1 MSNNGHIKYGV
12 PQGSILGPLLFLLFI
27 NDLPLH
33 TDVFTDL
40 YADNTTVHEINPL
53 RTETE
58 TRLQG
63 ALSYV
68 AQWCRLN
75 GMVIYLDKTTTID
88 RNNQAK
94 TSCLHI
100 TQNDIPLSP
109 VSKKK

>member
-33 TDVFTDL
+33 RDVFTDL
-40 YADNTTVHEINPL
+40 YADNTTVYEINPL
-53 RTETE
+53 RTKIE
-58 TRLQG
+58 TRLQR

-75 GMVIYLDKTTTID
+75 GMVIYLDETTTID
-88 RNNQAK
+88 RNNLAK
-94 TSCLHI
+94 TG
-100 TQNDIPLSP
+100 
-109 VSKKK
+109 